1 MCSITLEEETNSLL
15 DAFTHTQLDF
25 DKIKIFDFWSHNQTN
40 EETEK
45 VKIDQTFCTLVTIGK
60 KFLEKKIFKKV
71 MKKID
76 EIRKMFRKHQL
87 KIYFCNY
94 NCDKV

>member
-1 MCSITLEEETNSLL
+1 MCSITLEEEKNSLL

-45 VKIDQTFCTLVTIGK
+45 VKVDQTFCTLVTIGE
-60 KFLEKKIFKKV
+60 KFLEKKTFTKV

-76 EIRKMFRKHQL
+76 EIRKFSEN
-87 KIYFCNY
+87 IS
-94 NCDKV
+94 